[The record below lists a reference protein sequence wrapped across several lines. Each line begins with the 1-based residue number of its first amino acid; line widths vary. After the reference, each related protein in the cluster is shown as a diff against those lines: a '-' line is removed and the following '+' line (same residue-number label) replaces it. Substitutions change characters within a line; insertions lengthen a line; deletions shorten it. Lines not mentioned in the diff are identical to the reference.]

1 MIPVSSRER
10 EKDKYSIT
18 VVFFVCFIFF
28 SMLAKLCK
36 LKKKKID
43 KEKTVNLVWRDL
55 KLKASFSSYILLTLM
70 YCHFPGFFLFL
81 VSFWVPKTLFD
92 S

>member
-36 LKKKKID
+36 LKKKKNWQRKNCKFSLKGSKTQSLFQFIYIVNID
-43 KEKTVNLVWRDL
+43 VLPLSWFF
-55 KLKASFSSYILLTLM
+55 SF
-70 YCHFPGFFLFL
+70 FGFVLG
-81 VSFWVPKTLFD
+81 S
-92 S
+92 